1 MRNNIV
7 KVMLWGDEVG
17 QLYWDDR
24 SNRAIFNYNPAFVK
38 KGIDIAPLRASV
50 KGPAGRGI
58 PVTGN
63 RDSLYKG
70 LPEFIA
76 DSLPDRWGNQL
87 FDHWAAQNRIPL
99 RTLSAVDRLAFIGKR
114 GMGVLEFV
122 PATSNLD
129 NVTSIQINSL
139 YLLAKQI
146 FDEREQ
152 AVVLPE
158 ESLTLQ
164 SLYEVG
170 TSAGGQHPKAIIAIN
185 EESHDI
191 RSGQVELPEGYTYYL
206 LKFAEGNDFPFT
218 NVEMAYYEI
227 AVEAG
232 INMMPSK
239 LINVEGK
246 WHFLT
251 ERYDRV
257 KGMKVHTQTLAAMNP
272 DACSYEDLF
281 EVCRKLKISVT
292 EQTELFRRTVFNMLA
307 ANVDDH
313 IKNFSFMM
321 DRDGSWHITPAY
333 DLTFTT
339 NLDGAAYENVH
350 SLTLLG
356 KRSDI
361 TVADLVQFA
370 KMNSIKGEK
379 AIINQVATA
388 IAHFYCYAKKH
399 AVNEYWADRM
409 EQHLSELVPDSF
421 AESMQNHKPTVVEPY
436 TTSDDFS
443 VEDVNIIETSKHDF
457 RIVAT
462 INGKHQK
469 YIAGRKSEL
478 ASEIIEKGRNKM
490 AVEQKKK
497 LVEKY
502 LLPLARRDKK

>member
-1 MRNNIV
+1 M
-7 KVMLWGDEVG
+7 
-17 QLYWDDR
+17 
-24 SNRAIFNYNPAFVK
+24 
-38 KGIDIAPLRASV
+38 
-50 KGPAGRGI
+50 
-58 PVTGN
+58 
-63 RDSLYKG
+63 
-70 LPEFIA
+70 
-76 DSLPDRWGNQL
+76 
-87 FDHWAAQNRIPL
+87 
-99 RTLSAVDRLAFIGKR
+99 
-114 GMGVLEFV
+114 
-122 PATSNLD
+122 
-129 NVTSIQINSL
+129 
-139 YLLAKQI
+139 
-146 FDEREQ
+146 
-152 AVVLPE
+152 
-158 ESLTLQ
+158 
-164 SLYEVG
+164 G

-388 IAHFYCYAKKH
+388 IAHF
-399 AVNEYWADRM
+399 
-409 EQHLSELVPDSF
+409 
-421 AESMQNHKPTVVEPY
+421 
-436 TTSDDFS
+436 
-443 VEDVNIIETSKHDF
+443 
-457 RIVAT
+457 IVM
-462 INGKHQK
+462 
-469 YIAGRKSEL
+469 RKSMRL
-478 ASEIIEKGRNKM
+478 MSIGLTVWNSICRSWYRTRLRNLCKIISL
-490 AVEQKKK
+490 Q
-497 LVEKY
+497 L
-502 LLPLARRDKK
+502 